1 MPKTE
6 LKYIGDA
13 ASYKNALSVDLDSL
27 EDALKSNCGYEL
39 VKCEFV
45 LTGDKKPE
53 AHIIAKSIYEI
64 EEDK

>member
-6 LKYIGDA
+6 LKYTGEA
-13 ASYKNALSVDLDSL
+13 KSYKKALTVDLESL
-27 EDALKSNCGYEL
+27 EEVLEGNCGYKL

-45 LTGDKKPE
+45 FTGDKKPE
-53 AHIIAKSIYEI
+53 AHIIAKSIYQI